1 MKTIKALFLGAVMIL
16 LAACEG
22 IPGRDG
28 IDGIDGKDGVNILGS
43 AFEIEGDFTED
54 NDWMLY
60 FKFPNT
66 LKVYESDIVLV
77 YILWEQTAVG
87 GKDLDV
93 WRLLPQTIILDE
105 GILQY
110 NYDFTMVDVQI
121 FLSGTIAF
129 NTLLPAESQNQ
140 VFRIV
145 VMPADF
151 AMDFSLD
158 LTDYNMVM
166 KSLNLQDARVPKVNF
181 PDIEKSPVPIL

>member
-1 MKTIKALFLGAVMIL
+1 MIL

-181 PDIEKSPVPIL
+181 PDIEKSPVPVL

>member
-181 PDIEKSPVPIL
+181 PDIEKSPVPVL